1 MLCASLSLSDLSFA
15 SDQYVLGMN
24 IIGLTNNFKL
34 YPNPISLILA
44 SIDYVLPSKVNQ
56 LAMTVYDVIGKQ
68 GQHQDNVANTPE

>member
-1 MLCASLSLSDLSFA
+1 MYNGSLSLSDLSFA

-56 LAMTVYDVIGKQ
+56 LAMTVYDVIGK
-68 GQHQDNVANTPE
+68 ARPTTR